1 VVVGVELVE
10 GVGHLLWCLVVV
22 VGFSRL
28 LSSGF
33 VVGLSGKDGDS
44 WGCGTRIAG
53 RELRS

>member
-1 VVVGVELVE
+1 MVVGVELVE

>member
-1 VVVGVELVE
+1 MVMGVELVE
-10 GVGHLLWCLVVV
+10 GWDRLWCLVVV

-33 VVGLSGKDGDS
+33 AVGLSGKGGDAK
-44 WGCGTRIAG
+44 GCGTRVAG